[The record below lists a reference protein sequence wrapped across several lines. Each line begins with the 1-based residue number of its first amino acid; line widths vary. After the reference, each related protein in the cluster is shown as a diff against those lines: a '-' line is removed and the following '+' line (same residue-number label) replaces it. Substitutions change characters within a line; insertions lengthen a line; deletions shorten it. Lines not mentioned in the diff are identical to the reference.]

1 MSRSIVGRFVVSP
14 ACDFEFIPVSTS
26 VKYKCELTGIF
37 HDLYVATA
45 ASRSDIVIIS
55 QWHWL
60 TFESAQIL
68 VADASSITLASALPD
83 RSVERPGR
91 RLSGI
96 ITGISAF
103 LRIKDSKDPFN
114 NSFCVH
120 LAEGHTVILRSA
132 RFYFLRFLLENDSY
146 IVFRDL
152 KKLKLKSFNDL
163 IVHISG
169 DDSDVL
175 EYQARDRGVSLAAG
189 TPVSN
194 IILGRVTSLNPG
206 GSISL
211 ERRPGDT
218 VEICLNSW
226 AKCER
231 RKLSIGTVLKISNF
245 HQLSDTQVLLCP
257 ASTCIV
263 VPELPPMSPAIVWH
277 GMDAGNSKKFGINF
291 LCACHCDLENIETNQ
306 LEIDRAIPSTLPDEF
321 QHALRESETCLLL
334 SSLESLFHLR
344 APPFLNI
351 SLESSVQVEI
361 VGPPSAEMNKQL
373 ESLPASLKAAIFPPS
388 RPLNAYVAV
397 RLTETQSRLSILTLI
412 SRTYYFIK
420 DTTYDAKQLL
430 IIGTA
435 CEGHVHGVFTK
446 DDWLVPREVGGHR
459 STNGQSSPRNHKL
472 NDSGYRRRLLR
483 SKIASIV

>member
-1 MSRSIVGRFVVSP
+1 MSQSIVGRFVVSP

-45 ASRSDIVIIS
+45 ASRSDVVIIS

-68 VADASSITLASALPD
+68 VADASSITVASALPD
-83 RSVERPGR
+83 SSVEKPEK

-96 ITGISAF
+96 ISGVSSF
-103 LRIKDSKDPFN
+103 LRLKDSKDPFN
-114 NSFCVH
+114 NSYCVH
-120 LAEGHTVILRSA
+120 LAEGHTVILSSA
-132 RFYFLRFLLENDSY
+132 RFYFLRFLLENDAY

-163 IVHISG
+163 IVYISG

-175 EYQARDRGVSLAAG
+175 EYQVRDRGVSLAAG

-194 IILGRVTSLNPG
+194 FILGRVTSLNPG
-206 GSISL
+206 GIISL
-211 ERRPGDT
+211 ERRAGDT

-245 HQLSDTQVLLCP
+245 HQLSDAQVLLCP
-257 ASTCIV
+257 ARTCIIV
-263 VPELPPMSPAIVWH
+263 SELPPMSPAIAWH
-277 GMDAGNSKKFGINF
+277 GMDAGNTKKFGINL

-306 LEIDRAIPSTLPDEF
+306 LEIDRATPSTLPDEF

-334 SSLESLFHLR
+334 SRLQSFFHLR
-344 APPFLNI
+344 APPFINI
-351 SLESSVQVEI
+351 SLESYVQVDI
-361 VGPPSAEMNKQL
+361 IGPPSAEMNKQL
-373 ESLPASLKAAIFPPS
+373 KSLPESLKRAVFPPS

-397 RLTETQSRLSILTLI
+397 RLTERKSRLSIVTLI
-412 SRTYYFIK
+412 SRTYTFIR
-420 DTTYDAKQLL
+420 DARYDAKQLL
-430 IIGTA
+430 IISTN
-435 CEGHVHGVFTK
+435 CESHVHGIFTK
-446 DDWLVPREVGGHR
+446 DDWLIPREVGVSR
-459 STNGQSSPRNHKL
+459 STNGQISPRNHKL
-472 NDSGYRRRLLR
+472 NESGYRRRLLQ